1 MWYCLS
7 ACVSVG
13 RLLRQKDSGW
23 TDRICL
29 GTRQPGFACLYV
41 CFVSGQ
47 GRRLQECLQLTLR
60 CIHTCPLQ
68 FGSYC
73 EEPDISREI
82 AAVLKLLLLEDL
94 QDKMVCNSHP
104 VLPLCFPCCW
114 RCFHTALVWLYKDK
128 RQEGIS
134 SCNNTQHFAHIHS
147 WDSKKVCWQWREG
160 FFFCLLTLSFFSL
173 ASSTLTMCPISSSTR
188 LPFSLQ
194 VTGVSCN
201 MLCSPTWVL
210 MRQMNIHEEEADI
223 AVWRLCRG
231 CLCAQALWRPHFWG
245 IRAADRHQ
253 GTPLL
258 MMQMCPPWVLFWWPI
273 ANDPFPR
280 PLLPPWWLL
289 VELMFSLQLLVGGQ
303 PGSARL
309 EKRSYLSVRCLHSSS
324 SYTLRSHASG
334 LRQTDAMGRLSEDHL
349 FPFIIPPLIY
359 CYPPSSF
366 HFLCLLHFLF
376 WNLLCCDVCSRQ
388 HYVLKDIWGSM
399 QPILTSQVCVMHAC
413 HVSCVAI
420 SSCALY
426 TPLVAATF
434 FSLSALF
441 CSSDFS
447 NSPRSNLS
455 RSFSSF
461 YTLLGSLWF
470 AFSHFLVVPVFLYS
484 PYCLEPA
491 AFAAPL
497 SPSYLPLLHFFPS
510 QPPSFLPCSSAVYLW
525 RSSYGSIFDM
535 RWCVFISVA

>member
-1 MWYCLS
+1 M
-7 ACVSVG
+7 
-13 RLLRQKDSGW
+13 
-23 TDRICL
+23 
-29 GTRQPGFACLYV
+29 
-41 CFVSGQ
+41 
-47 GRRLQECLQLTLR
+47 
-60 CIHTCPLQ
+60 
-68 FGSYC
+68 
-73 EEPDISREI
+73 
-82 AAVLKLLLLEDL
+82 
-94 QDKMVCNSHP
+94 
-104 VLPLCFPCCW
+104 
-114 RCFHTALVWLYKDK
+114 K
-128 RQEGIS
+128 R
-134 SCNNTQHFAHIHS
+134 
-147 WDSKKVCWQWREG
+147 G
-160 FFFCLLTLSFFSL
+160 FFFCLLTLSFFSF

-289 VELMFSLQLLVGGQ
+289 VELMFSLQLLEVRDLRRGATSQ
-303 PGSARL
+303 SAAFTPPPPILFVPMLLAWDKQMPWVASLRTISFLSLYLPLFIATPLRL
-309 EKRSYLSVRCLHSSS
+309 
-324 SYTLRSHASG
+324 
-334 LRQTDAMGRLSEDHL
+334 
-349 FPFIIPPLIY
+349 FIFCVSCI
-359 CYPPSSF
+359 F
-366 HFLCLLHFLF
+366 FFG
-376 WNLLCCDVCSRQ
+376 NLLCCDVCSRQ

-484 PYCLEPA
+484 SWACGFCCSPFPLL
-491 AFAAPL
+491 FAITPFFFPLSLPLSSLAPL
-497 SPSYLPLLHFFPS
+497 QCTSEGAPMVLLNICKVFDLPP
-510 QPPSFLPCSSAVYLW
+510 A
-525 RSSYGSIFDM
+525 IFDM